1 MLKSAIFAA
10 FVGVLS
16 AASSMANAVPVAERY
31 ARACAACHNT
41 GAANAPKKGDQ
52 AAWAPRLKQGDAV
65 LLAHVK
71 NGFKA
76 MPPKGL
82 CNDCTDAEFKALIT
96 YMSK

>member
-1 MLKSAIFAA
+1 MQKILAALVFA
-10 FVGVLS
+10 GLL
-16 AASSMANAVPVAERY
+16 AAPVAY
-31 ARACAACHNT
+31 AAGPADQYAKSCGACHNT
-41 GAANAPKKGDQ
+41 GAAGAPKKGDK

-82 CNDCTDAEFKALIT
+82 CMDCTDADFKALIK
-96 YMSK
+96 YMSN